1 MFASTPDDGEVEGR
15 LTNLRRALENFG
27 MITRKI
33 DASQT

>member
-15 LTNLRRALENFG
+15 FNKLRRALENFG

-33 DASQT
+33 GASQT